1 VSFALVLALG
11 FVLVVSL
18 ILSTTLHAL
27 QNYAER
33 YFELP
38 GSLFETGNALVT
50 YVLVTILFAFL
61 YRVLPDVQIPWRDV
75 WAGAI
80 LTALLLSIGKWAIGF
95 YLGRSEIAD
104 EYGTAGSMMVLLFW
118 VYYAS
123 LLVLLGAV
131 FTRVQS
137 AHFHA
142 AARPPEP
149 GARRVVE
156 KKVPAP

>member
-1 VSFALVLALG
+1 M
-11 FVLVVSL
+11 LVVSL
-18 ILSTTLHAL
+18 ILSTTMHAL

-33 YFELP
+33 YFDLP
-38 GSLFETGNALVT
+38 SALFETGNVLVS

-80 LTALLLSIGKWAIGF
+80 LTSLLLSLGKWAIGF
-95 YLGRSEIAD
+95 YLGRSEIAT

-137 AHFHA
+137 AHLHA
-142 AARPPEP
+142 EARPPEP

-156 KKVPAP
+156 KKVPVR